1 MGMGAGIRDG
11 EHASQEKRKPEV
23 PVEAPDIERALWFTV
38 LGYRIKYP
46 EAI

>member
-1 MGMGAGIRDG
+1 MGMGAGTRHG
-11 EHASQEKRKPEV
+11 EHASEMRKPEV
-23 PVEAPDIERALWFTV
+23 PVEAPDFERALWFTV